1 MHNMPKCPFKSEND
15 KNQLLFSFEFIF
27 MAIQTKLRKLNFNI
41 NPIKDLGDLNLCV
54 CVKIKA
60 FRIYYQLS

>member
-41 NPIKDLGDLNLCV
+41 NPIKD
-54 CVKIKA
+54 
-60 FRIYYQLS
+60 